1 MIRINLLPF
10 REARRRAELRDQLGL
25 MALAVVVAFGLSV
38 ALQVWSAAR
47 IASARNE
54 VTRIDK
60 KIAEYEPQMD
70 QLRAFEAKRSEVE
83 RKLGVIRGLER
94 SRTGPVR
101 ALDEIATN
109 TPDRLWLTKLAA
121 KGSTMDIAGFS
132 LDNEVVAEFLTALDG
147 SEQFG
152 GVDLQG
158 TEFVQRDGVRLNEF
172 TVQARLTAKSIEEIQ
187 AEAEAAAKKAAESQ
201 EGGKGGK
208 RKKKA
213 AKKAEGEVL

>member
-1 MIRINLLPF
+1 
-10 REARRRAELRDQLGL
+10 
-25 MALAVVVAFGLSV
+25 MALAVVVAFGLCV

-47 IASARNE
+47 ISGVRNE
-54 VTRIDK
+54 VTRIEK
-60 KIAEYEPQMD
+60 KIAEYEPEME
-70 QLRAFEAKRSEVE
+70 QLRAFEAKRAEVE

-109 TPDRLWLTKLAA
+109 TPDRLWLTKLSA
-121 KGSTMDIAGFS
+121 KGSTMDVSGFS

-152 GVDLQG
+152 TVDLQG
-158 TEFVQRDGVRLNEF
+158 TEFVQRDGVRLNQF
-172 TVQARLTAKSIEEIQ
+172 NLQARLTAKSIEEIQ

-208 RKKKA
+208 KKKKA